1 MKLKEMAR
9 RFWRNIE
16 AFAYALDYDEHTDIR
31 LRIERLERL
40 AARLPATSDSLDERP
55 GS

>member
-1 MKLKEMAR
+1 MKMKEVAR

-16 AFAYALDYDEHTDIR
+16 AFAYALDDDENTDIR

-40 AARLPATSDSLDERP
+40 TAHLKERA
-55 GS
+55 